1 MPACSEEL
9 SRARR
14 EEIINACA
22 ELYRTMSF
30 KEVTIKEIGRR
41 TSFTRTS
48 IYNYFQTREE
58 IFLALFRREYELW
71 TEDIAAIE
79 RGHETL
85 SEEEFADALAR
96 TLTPRGMLL
105 KLMSMNLYDMEE
117 SSSLEA
123 LVEFKRSYGRML
135 DTLSRCAAKFFPR
148 LGEEGVREFVYGFIP
163 FLFGV
168 YPYTSP
174 TDKQRAAMEAA
185 GIPDPGFGVYEL
197 TRPVI
202 LKLLAP

>member
-9 SRARR
+9 TKARCD
-14 EEIINACA
+14 EIVAVCA
-22 ELYRTMSF
+22 ELYKSMSF
-30 KEVTIKEIGRR
+30 KDITLKEIGRR

-48 IYNYFQTREE
+48 IYNYFQTKEE
-58 IFLALFRREYELW
+58 IFLELFKREYEAW
-71 TEDIAAIE
+71 TADLNALERSHEGMTAREFAAALA
-79 RGHETL
+79 ETL
-85 SEEEFADALAR
+85 ER
-96 TLTPRGMLL
+96 RGCLL
-105 KLMSMNLYDMEE
+105 KLMSMNLYDMEDN
-117 SSSLEA
+117 SSLEA
-123 LVEFKRSYGRML
+123 LVEFKRSYARML
-135 DTLSRCAAKFFPR
+135 ETLSRCAAKFFPR

-168 YPYTSP
+168 YPYTSL